1 MELKGNVI
9 DILQSSDGRMMFYKQ
24 LSKRRTYNWLKM
36 DALEN
41 LTVLFNGFLSAM
53 LIEEDDDP

>member
-1 MELKGNVI
+1 
-9 DILQSSDGRMMFYKQ
+9 
-24 LSKRRTYNWLKM
+24 M

-53 LIEEDDDP
+53 LIEEDNDPEIFYKVL